1 MNIDAKKSQ
10 GGLQSPTQ
18 DLVALGPFLAH
29 VLLTPPLCESS
40 LGQAAQGLWADRATG
55 SLSSESCH
63 SRDRPESIESSSGSF
78 SRDVSARL
86 SQVNTGERN

>member
-55 SLSSESCH
+55 SLSSNPAIPGTGQSP
-63 SRDRPESIESSSGSF
+63 SKVQVAVFPGMSQPG
-78 SRDVSARL
+78 SAR
-86 SQVNTGERN
+86 